1 MTPRSRLLRTGARAF
16 ALAALASFAAAGA
29 CLARRPNVEL
39 GAQDET
45 RRYVHDARER
55 SYILHRPLTP
65 APGPRPLVFALHGG
79 GGSARNMI
87 DLTGGRLNALAD
99 RDGFYVVYPDGVE
112 NGWNDGRRDIQSIAH
127 RENIDDVGFLRG
139 LVAAL
144 GAEFSIDARRIAV
157 AGISNGGMM
166 SYRLACEA
174 PEFRLAVPVAS
185 QISALLA
192 PECRPPRPITVVMI
206 NGEEDPIVPYAGGP
220 IRLFSWTRSRGE
232 VLSTDATYALWM
244 KWNACAPAA
253 AEQALPDRDPADGT
267 RAFVRRSGSCAGGVQ
282 TILYR
287 IQGGGHAW
295 PGGWAYLSEG
305 LIGRTSRDLDVSE
318 LIAELLR
325 P

>member
-1 MTPRSRLLRTGARAF
+1 MTACSRLFPTVARAC
-16 ALAALASFAAAGA
+16 ALITLTSLCAGA
-29 CLARRPNVEL
+29 CLARRPNVQL
-39 GAQDET
+39 GPQDET

-55 SYILHRPLTP
+55 SYILHRPAP
-65 APGPRPLVFALHGG
+65 SAPGPRPLVFALHGG

-87 DLTGGRLNALAD
+87 ELTRGRLNALAD
-99 RDGFYVVYPDGVE
+99 AEGFYVVYPDGVE

-144 GAEFSIDARRIAV
+144 QAEFAIDANRILV
-157 AGISNGGMM
+157 SGISNGGMM

-174 PEFRLAVPVAS
+174 PEFKFAVPAAS

-192 PECRPPRPITVVMI
+192 PECRPVRPITLVMI
-206 NGEEDPIVPYAGGP
+206 NGEEDPIVPYRGGT
-220 IRLFSWTRSRGE
+220 IRLFAWTRSRGE
-232 VLSTDATYALWM
+232 VLSTDATFALWLRL
-244 KWNACAPAA
+244 NECSPAE
-253 AEQALPDRDPADGT
+253 AEEALPDRDPTDGT
-267 RAFVRRSGSCAGGVQ
+267 RAFRRSSAACAGGVK
-282 TILYR
+282 TALYR

-318 LIAELLR
+318 IIAEILR
-325 P
+325 H